1 MQSKIPLTPLPD
13 GRQAGPFPKG
23 EFFPFFDQRTY
34 LKLCFKGNKS
44 FYFVIPACRESRS
57 ESPRRVAT
65 TFFNERLKRQKERFR
80 TSRNNRTRHL
90 AVMQLSE
97 IADRDSETIL
107 KRVQHKVQDD
117 KCDAFAYR
125 CHAVPNAFG
134 IRISLRIKGFR
145 VQAFLCRDPEL
156 DRLEKFSID

>member
-1 MQSKIPLTPLPD
+1 LQSKIPLTPLPD

-44 FYFVIPACRESRS
+44 FYFVIPACRES
-57 ESPRRVAT
+57 
-65 TFFNERLKRQKERFR
+65 FFNERLKRQKERFR

-145 VQAFLCRDPEL
+145 V
-156 DRLEKFSID
+156 